1 MPAGMEP
8 MAWVHQAMSVLK
20 LHTMATAIMTK
31 KVTTPNTARSTMSFA
46 VRRPE
51 AARGAALVVFAVVV
65 AIDSILSFGD
75 GLP

>member
-1 MPAGMEP
+1 
-8 MAWVHQAMSVLK
+8 MSVLK

>member
-1 MPAGMEP
+1 
-8 MAWVHQAMSVLK
+8 MAWVHQVMSVLK
-20 LHTMATAIMTK
+20 LHTMDTAIMAK

>member
-8 MAWVHQAMSVLK
+8 MAWVHQTMSVLK

>member
-1 MPAGMEP
+1 

-51 AARGAALVVFAVVV
+51 AARVLR
-65 AIDSILSFGD
+65 SSSLPLS
-75 GLP
+75 LP

>member
-31 KVTTPNTARSTMSFA
+31 TTPNTARSTMSFA